1 MIEKDILDLRH
12 LLHANPDISNQE
24 YGTAGLIKNF
34 LAPYHPTEIIEGIG
48 GAGLAA
54 VYRFSKKGPTVA
66 IRCELD
72 ALPIQETNFFNH
84 KATSQK
90 RNKN

>member
-1 MIEKDILDLRH
+1 MKGSGENNFGQPANTQQMIEKDILDLRH

-54 VYRFSKKGPTVA
+54 VYRFSKKGHNRG
-66 IRCELD
+66 I
-72 ALPIQETNFFNH
+72 
-84 KATSQK
+84 
-90 RNKN
+90 